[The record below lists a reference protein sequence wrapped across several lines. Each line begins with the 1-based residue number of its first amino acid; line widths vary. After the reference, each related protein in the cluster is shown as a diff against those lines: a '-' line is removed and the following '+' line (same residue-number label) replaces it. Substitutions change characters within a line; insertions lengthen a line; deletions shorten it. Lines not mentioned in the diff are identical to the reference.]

1 MFSRSRLQMFVAD
14 TSSTSAT
21 NAPTVLV
28 NGYFNSGGAQQSGGE
43 HEKRIVFASDLDYVR
58 GRQSWRTGIV
68 LDGGW
73 YRSDASANYLGTY
86 TFDNMDAYLA
96 NRPSNYSRRIGD
108 PNLSFSML
116 QGAVYVQDD
125 IRPRKN
131 LTLSPGV
138 RYELQS
144 HTGSAANIGPR
155 FGATWAPTA
164 SGQTT
169 LRASTGI
176 FYEYL
181 PRGTYEQSL
190 RVDGVHQQELNI
202 FNPTYPD
209 PGNLG
214 TTPPINKYLLD
225 AGYQMPRIT
234 RISGGVDQ
242 GFLRVNRVSLTYS
255 YQRGERQARGQDLNS
270 AVNGIRPNPA
280 FRDIIEAVSD
290 AESRR
295 HQIQID
301 GNINPGAMLPAF
313 KGPLI
318 SLKRTTLFINYQLT
332 WLRNNTD
339 GAFAIP
345 ATGDLNAEWGPGAGD
360 VRHRA
365 NITFNNQI
373 IRNVMVGLNVNATTG
388 DAYNELTGRDDN
400 GDGIFNDRPAGVG
413 RNTLRATGQTTVNL
427 FLAYVVAFGKQ
438 ATLPPGIGVFGGG
451 NAATV
456 RTVDQS
462 GGRYRVQ
469 FFVQCNNL
477 TNQSNYLGYS
487 GTLSSPFFG
496 RPTTVR
502 DMRKIDAGIGL
513 NF

>member
-1 MFSRSRLQMFVAD
+1 
-14 TSSTSAT
+14 
-21 NAPTVLV
+21 
-28 NGYFNSGGAQQSGGE
+28 
-43 HEKRIVFASDLDYVR
+43 
-58 GRQSWRTGIV
+58 
-68 LDGGW
+68 
-73 YRSDASANYLGTY
+73 
-86 TFDNMDAYLA
+86 
-96 NRPSNYSRRIGD
+96 
-108 PNLSFSML
+108 
-116 QGAVYVQDD
+116 
-125 IRPRKN
+125 
-131 LTLSPGV
+131 
-138 RYELQS
+138 
-144 HTGSAANIGPR
+144 
-155 FGATWAPTA
+155 
-164 SGQTT
+164 
-169 LRASTGI
+169 
-176 FYEYL
+176 
-181 PRGTYEQSL
+181 
-190 RVDGVHQQELNI
+190 
-202 FNPTYPD
+202 
-209 PGNLG
+209 
-214 TTPPINKYLLD
+214 
-225 AGYQMPRIT
+225 
-234 RISGGVDQ
+234 
-242 GFLRVNRVSLTYS
+242 
-255 YQRGERQARGQDLNS
+255 
-270 AVNGIRPNPA
+270 
-280 FRDIIEAVSD
+280 
-290 AESRR
+290 
-295 HQIQID
+295 
-301 GNINPGAMLPAF
+301 MLPAF

-373 IRNVMVGLNVNATTG
+373 IRNVLIGLNVNATAG
-388 DAYNELTGRDDN
+388 DAYTELTGRDDN

-496 RPTTVR
+496 QPTTVR
-502 DMRKIDAGIGL
+502 EMRKIDAGINL